1 MCIRDRVQADPART
15 DSPDEVHEEQFFGTT
30 ALFGVFHAAGEHYAT
45 VTRLEFSR
53 EKFLAFQTE
62 GEIWSDLEEKNRR
75 MSMEDANIYRR
86 WLMPILLGL
95 FFCIWE

>member
-1 MCIRDRVQADPART
+1 MPESRGNV
-15 DSPDEVHEEQFFGTT
+15 PD
-30 ALFGVFHAAGEHYAT
+30 AGCFMRWGQHDAT

-75 MSMEDANIYRR
+75 MSMEDAIEEYIR
-86 WLMPILLGL
+86 
-95 FFCIWE
+95 EHQ